1 MTRFSLIDYTAF
13 GLYLVA
19 TAAIGLAFSGKQ
31 KDVKEYLLASR
42 SIGSVVL
49 SMTMLAAFFS
59 GISFLAAPSETY
71 VHGVGFFFAMI
82 SFFIATPF
90 TATFVL
96 PFFYKS
102 RFFTAYQYLDERFDG
117 RVRYLASGSFI
128 LRVTLWLAAATYAPA
143 LALEQVTGLPLWF
156 TILCTGV
163 VTTIYTTFGGMR
175 AVIWTDVM
183 QLIVLFGGML
193 VIMFTAAGHLPGGW
207 GQVIDTAS
215 AAGRLDLNWSLDP
228 TIRVTVIAGL
238 LGGAVMNLVQMAS
251 DQVAVQRYLTARSF
265 QEARRGLWIKLWLTL
280 PVTGVFYGTGL
291 VLFAFYQAKGDPVAA
306 GLVTKSDSIL
316 PYFVVN
322 ELPIGFPG
330 LFIAAIYAASMSTI
344 SAGINSLTS
353 ATLVDFYQKLVPGLV
368 KDEQRQLR
376 LSRWLTCFYGSAVI
390 GFAFLVHRLGSL
402 LEATNKV
409 ISLVGGPLLGLF
421 FLGMFTARA
430 NARGALTGWVCGF
443 VTMLVVSFAG
453 VIAPLFPE
461 PLSGAIAWVGRITFL
476 WWTTIGITVTM
487 VVGYLMSLKGKAPT
501 DQQLDGL
508 TWSRLN
514 RDEIERS

>member
-1 MTRFSLIDYTAF
+1 MTRFSWIDYSAF

-19 TAAIGLAFSGKQ
+19 TAAIGLAFSGRQ

-42 SIGSVVL
+42 SIGSFVL
-49 SMTMLAAFFS
+49 SMTVLAAFFS

-71 VHGVGFFFAMI
+71 THGIGFFVAMI
-82 SFFIATPF
+82 SFFVATPF

-183 QLIVLFGGML
+183 QLIVLFGGM
-193 VIMFTAAGHLPGGW
+193 VIIMFTATSHLPGGW
-207 GQVIDTAS
+207 GQVVDTAGGS
-215 AAGRLDLNWSLDP
+215 GRLNLNWSWDP
-228 TIRVTVIAGL
+228 TIRVTVWGGL
-238 LGGAVMNLVQMAS
+238 IGGAILNLVQMAS

-265 QEARRGLWIKLWLTL
+265 KEARKGLWMKLWLTL

-291 VLFAFYQAKGDPVAA
+291 VLHAFYQAKGDPVAA
-306 GLVTKSDSIL
+306 GLVTKADSIL
-316 PYFVVN
+316 PFFVVN
-322 ELPIGFPG
+322 ELPAGFPG

-353 ATLVDFYQKLVPGLV
+353 ATLIDFYQKMVPGLAQ
-368 KDEQRQLR
+368 DEARQLR
-376 LSRWLTCFYGSAVI
+376 LSRWLTAGYGAAVI
-390 GFAFLVHRLGSL
+390 GFAFLVHRLGTL

-421 FLGMFTARA
+421 FLGMFTTRA
-430 NARGALTGWVCGF
+430 NARGVLIGWGAGF
-443 VTMLVVSFAG
+443 AIMLGVSFAG
-453 VIAPLFPE
+453 TIAPHFTGDLAAA
-461 PLSGAIAWVGRITFL
+461 LAWVGRISFL
-476 WWTTIGITVTM
+476 WWTLIGMGTTM
-487 VVGYLMSLKGKAPT
+487 VTGYLCSLPGTPPSP
-501 DQQLDGL
+501 QQLDGL